1 MQSVNVR
8 NLEQIQEQDGARRG
22 SRIGALL
29 LAALA
34 SAAIVTS
41 SVVMAKRKGPPAVS
55 SADPLGELVSNAKA
69 QAPAERLDGRD
80 VTFPSVLSD
89 KEKPTT
95 AMAAVKDER
104 GRLVTREDNQNF
116 TPGAPPPPTDRLPVV
131 PLPLGT
137 LLTATPVTT
146 EPKDRLTLLAADAAR
161 AAGEARAS
169 DSGAFAAAGSDGGY
183 QLQVASFKEVNEADK
198 LVDELRHRG
207 HRAFRQAAYVPER
220 GLWQRVRIGPFKTR
234 LEAQKYKVQFE
245 KSERVAPFL
254 VDPEK
259 VKQAELT
266 RAARVAAQDKRGSSR
281 RVAPAE

>member
-1 MQSVNVR
+1 MQPVNVR
-8 NLEQIQEQDGARRG
+8 NLEQIQEQDSARRG
-22 SRIGALL
+22 SRLGALL

-55 SADPLGELVSNAKA
+55 SADPLGELVSNAKS

-95 AMAAVKDER
+95 ALAAVKDER
-104 GRLVTREDNQNF
+104 GRLVARDDAQAA
-116 TPGAPPPPTDRLPVV
+116 TPGTPPPPTDRLPVV
-131 PLPLGT
+131 PLPVGT

-146 EPKDRLTLLAADAAR
+146 DPKDRLTSLAADAAK
-161 AAGEARAS
+161 AAGEARAADTS
-169 DSGAFAAAGSDGGY
+169 AFAAAGSDGGF

-198 LVDELRHRG
+198 LVAELRQRG

-234 LEAQKYKVQFE
+234 LEAQKYKAQFE
-245 KSERVAPFL
+245 RSERVAPFL

-266 RAARVAAQDKRGSSR
+266 RAARLAAQDKRGAR
-281 RVAPAE
+281 RAAPAE

>member
-8 NLEQIQEQDGARRG
+8 NLEQIQEQDGTRRG

-55 SADPLGELVSNAKA
+55 SADPLGELVSNAKS

-95 AMAAVKDER
+95 ALAAVKDER
-104 GRLVTREDNQNF
+104 GRLVARDDSPSATL
-116 TPGAPPPPTDRLPVV
+116 GVPPPPTDRLPVV
-131 PLPLGT
+131 PLPVGT

-146 EPKDRLTLLAADAAR
+146 EPKDRLTSLAADAAR
-161 AAGEARAS
+161 AAGEARAA
-169 DSGAFAAAGSDGGY
+169 DTGAFAAAGSDGGF
-183 QLQVASFKEVNEADK
+183 QLQVASFKEVSEADK
-198 LVDELRHRG
+198 LVEELRQRG

-234 LEAQKYKVQFE
+234 LEAQKYKAQFE
-245 KSERVAPFL
+245 RNERVAPFL

-266 RAARVAAQDKRGSSR
+266 RAARLAAEGKRGGSR
-281 RVAPAE
+281 RAGPAE